1 MIRLHLADHRGLAAA
16 QDAVAKWHYLHTAVD
31 SRCSPVAYL
40 VSLDAGHEPVI
51 GCLIFGRPEATR
63 LYQGPFTYGSLKDVQ
78 DGRCSYDRWE
88 ILNLARVWFDPRV
101 QKGGC
106 WYRSDLLPGYTNR
119 HGAWFSTLASTAIQ
133 RALTRIGDDYLSLKP
148 PVFVHEP
155 YEIKAVLSYCD
166 TRLHK
171 GTIYRAAGFDLAR
184 VNERGIETYWTTNV
198 TPLTPYQHDMVCKL
212 AARSPRGIRLRSQR
226 AMAQAEMSL

>member
-1 MIRLHLADHRGLAAA
+1 MIRLHLADTAPKLAAA

-40 VSLDAGHEPVI
+40 AMLEGKAI

-106 WYRSDLLPGYTNR
+106 WYRPDLLPGYTNR
-119 HGAWFSTLASTAIQ
+119 HGVWFSTLASWSIRQ
-133 RALTRIGDDYLSLKP
+133 ALTTICNDYLSQKP

-184 VNERGIETYWTTNV
+184 VNERGIETYWTATV
-198 TPLTPYQHDMVCKL
+198 APLTPYQHDMVCKL